1 LDRRLDPDAT
11 ARDNIV
17 IASNVA
23 VLLLSRSRFKK
34 LARPCSWRS
43 ALVWWTLLA
52 TSPSYSG
59 LLPQRRH
66 CLHCGHA
73 ARVGFKKLVRMC
85 SWRSAGLV
93 AAARF
98 VVVAQS
104 YSSLLLNVVIASIV
118 AAHIVSGSG
127 LVAAASRIA
136 VAHSPALFSLLLN
149 VVDRWIYRFWPR
161 LYMY

>member
-1 LDRRLDPDAT
+1 VHAPIAASLSLDRRLDPDAT
-11 ARDNIV
+11 ARYNIV

-73 ARVGFKKLVRMC
+73 ARVGFKKLVRLC

-93 AAARF
+93 AAAPF
-98 VVVAQS
+98 VVVARPIPVS
-104 YSSLLLNVVIASIV
+104 SSTSSLPLSSPRRSRQVQEASATV
-118 AAHIVSGSG
+118 
-127 LVAAASRIA
+127 LVALCWSGGRC
-136 VAHSPALFSLLLN
+136 
-149 VVDRWIYRFWPR
+149 
-161 LYMY
+161 